1 MAGSFEQI
9 NNRQDLQRELDRARL
24 LCAKYLSELP
34 GNLTLLSVDK
44 QLEFFQGLMR
54 AGRKPTRNERK
65 SIDMGTR
72 MTREFEDG
80 YDEEFYAFKKLI
92 SVLNL
97 YIDFWPSDKLASD
110 PNNHDKIDWFRD

>member
-9 NNRQDLQRELDRARL
+9 NNRQDFQRELDRARV
-24 LCAKYLSELP
+24 LCAKHLMEMP
-34 GNLTLLSVDK
+34 GNPTLLSVDK

-72 MTREFEDG
+72 MTREFEEG
-80 YDEEFYAFKKLI
+80 YDEEFYMFKKLI

-110 PNNHDKIDWFRD
+110 PNNHDKIDWYQD